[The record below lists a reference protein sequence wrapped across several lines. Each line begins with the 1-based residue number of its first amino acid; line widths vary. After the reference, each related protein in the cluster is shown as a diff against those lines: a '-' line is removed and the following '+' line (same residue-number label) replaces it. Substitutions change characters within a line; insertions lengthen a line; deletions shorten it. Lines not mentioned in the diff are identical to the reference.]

1 MQRTH
6 RLKAKSGTETIPL
19 RCIRCDA
26 TSAPVRMKRSGVAFG
41 EHARLYAAQSNAAK
55 NRREATTCHTLLV
68 GVMQW

>member
-19 RCIRCDA
+19 RRISYDA
-26 TSAPVRMKRSGVAFG
+26 TSAPVRMKRSGVVFG

-55 NRREATTCHTLLV
+55 NRREATTCHTFMAS
-68 GVMQW
+68 VM

>member
-1 MQRTH
+1 MQRTY

-19 RCIRCDA
+19 RRISYDA

-55 NRREATTCHTLLV
+55 NRREATTCHTFMASV
-68 GVMQW
+68 I